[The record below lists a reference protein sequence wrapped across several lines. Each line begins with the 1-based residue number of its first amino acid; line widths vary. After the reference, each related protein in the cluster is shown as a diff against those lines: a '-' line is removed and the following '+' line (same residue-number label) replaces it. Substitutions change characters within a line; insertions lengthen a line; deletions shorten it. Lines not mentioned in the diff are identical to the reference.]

1 MKKFLRQICAEVLR
15 LKDYKIKRL
24 KVVKLMIL
32 SLLILPLTITGCAE
46 NSQAKE
52 AETLNAI
59 KIQVNGKILSATLED
74 NLSARLFAE
83 RLPLEVEMSELNGNE
98 KYVYLDKNLPSES
111 VHVDEI
117 FAGDLML
124 FGSNCIVIF
133 YKDFATSYSY
143 TRLGKIENA
152 ADLDKILGNG
162 NVRVKF
168 DN

>member
-1 MKKFLRQICAEVLR
+1 MKKFLLLICADGLR

-83 RLPLEVEMSELNGNE
+83 RLPLEVEMSELNE
-98 KYVYLDKNLPSES
+98 ICRPNL
-111 VHVDEI
+111 
-117 FAGDLML
+117 
-124 FGSNCIVIF
+124 C
-133 YKDFATSYSY
+133 TSM
-143 TRLGKIENA
+143 
-152 ADLDKILGNG
+152 
-162 NVRVKF
+162 KF
-168 DN
+168 LRAI